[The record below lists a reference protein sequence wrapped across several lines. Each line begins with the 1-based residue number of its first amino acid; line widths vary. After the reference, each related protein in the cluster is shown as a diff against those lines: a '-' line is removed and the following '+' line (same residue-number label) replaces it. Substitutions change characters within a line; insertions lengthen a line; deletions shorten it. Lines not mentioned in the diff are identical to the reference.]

1 MPIPPDELIARAA
14 SGDVKSVLVDGI
26 EFDENVKTASMR
38 AVRDMILF
46 ASV

>member
-1 MPIPPDELIARAA
+1 
-14 SGDVKSVLVDGI
+14 VKSVLVDGI
-26 EFDENVKTASMR
+26 DFDENVKIASMR